1 MSVAY
6 ARVSEQ
12 ADRVK
17 AATPAASGLR
27 IGDPDDAFERE
38 ADRVADQV
46 MTAGRGKPRWS
57 LSTMGVWPG
66 VQRKC
71 DCGKSAGAGG
81 ECEECKEKGALQRA
95 SLSSRGSETAVGAR
109 APPIVHDVLRSS
121 GQPLDLRTR
130 EFMEHRFGTDFGKVR
145 VHSDA
150 KAAES
155 ARSVNALGYTVG
167 ADVVLDPRR
176 CDPAS
181 PDGLRILAHEL
192 AHVVQQRGHQAP
204 GATSIVETPRLA
216 SQGSPALMRLTPNK
230 FRSDLGATR
239 DEKTAIDALFSQ
251 AQFKALWDYMAAC
264 KATPK
269 KDLGPL
275 GLKVTPGLKIGG
287 VERFGGYSPGQH
299 TLEIN
304 PTKPEHTANPQ
315 ELVDT
320 IVHEL
325 IHAVDDLEA
334 SCKSAGSPASPL
346 AGAGTDQSAP
356 PLANVRGSPAEDKL
370 LRELGPGASN
380 PCEEFIDVN
389 KQAQQIIVSIIQ
401 SDINTTKIGHPTLTF
416 VNDALRQDPQALAD
430 YKGCRDSACAN
441 PDPAARKAAIGR
453 CSEMIIMKYV
463 TPLPVVP
470 QGSAVAAQDAAGDR
484 DATRAV

>member
-1 MSVAY
+1 M
-6 ARVSEQ
+6 
-12 ADRVK
+12 
-17 AATPAASGLR
+17 PAASALR

-38 ADRVADQV
+38 ADRAAVEV
-46 MTAGRGKPRWS
+46 MTGGRARPQWS
-57 LSTMGVWPG
+57 LSRMSVLPG

-81 ECEECKEKGALQRA
+81 ECEECKEKGALERA
-95 SLSSRGSETAVGAR
+95 SLSSRGSETEVGAR
-109 APPIVHDVLRSS
+109 APPIVHDVLRSP
-121 GQPLDLRTR
+121 GQSLDPRTR
-130 EFMEHRFGTDFGKVR
+130 DFMEHRFATDFSKVR
-145 VHSDA
+145 LHSDA
-150 KAAES
+150 KAADS
-155 ARSVNALGYTVG
+155 ARAVNALGYTVG

-176 CDPAS
+176 HDPAS
-181 PDGLRILAHEL
+181 PDGLKILAHEL
-192 AHVVQQRGHQAP
+192 AHVVQQRGHEVP
-204 GATSIVETPRLA
+204 DTTSIVETPGNNAADPESGTTR
-216 SQGSPALMRLTPNK
+216 PATGLSLMRLTPSK
-230 FRSDLGATR
+230 FRSDLGATP

-251 AQFKALWDYMAAC
+251 AQFKGLWDYMAAC

-269 KDLGPL
+269 MDLGPL

-334 SCKSAGSPASPL
+334 SCKTAGSPASPL
-346 AGAGTDQSAP
+346 AGAGTDSSAP
-356 PLANVRGSPAEDKL
+356 PLANVKGTPAEDKL

-389 KQAQQIIVSIIQ
+389 KQAQQIIISIIQ
-401 SDINTTKIGHPTLTF
+401 SDLKTTNIGHPTLTF

-430 YKGCRDSACAN
+430 YKGCRDSACTT
-441 PDPAARKAAIGR
+441 PDPVARKAAIGR

-463 TPLPVVP
+463 TPPPVVP
-470 QGSAVAAQDAAGDR
+470 KGSAVAAREVAPGETDAA
-484 DATRAV
+484 RAV